1 MIVLIIL
8 LDLNPEF
15 EHLFV
20 ISLICSCLPEK
31 TRVHW
36 QSHTQ
41 FHCQLGNVDKDL
53 VSRAICYS
61 LWDYSRQGAAY
72 TESYLS
78 LLLPR
83 PAMQDF
89 ATKKTGANLINARSP
104 APVQEKCAE
113 SVPPIHSITIANSI
127 PFTDLFAEL
136 LRAYHAAWT
145 KQPEI
150 LSLITR
156 IVILQQMG

>member
-1 MIVLIIL
+1 M
-8 LDLNPEF
+8 
-15 EHLFV
+15 
-20 ISLICSCLPEK
+20 
-31 TRVHW
+31 
-36 QSHTQ
+36 
-41 FHCQLGNVDKDL
+41 
-53 VSRAICYS
+53 
-61 LWDYSRQGAAY
+61 
-72 TESYLS
+72 
-78 LLLPR
+78 LLPR

-89 ATKKTGANLINARSP
+89 ATKKTSANLINARSP
-104 APVQEKCAE
+104 APVEEECAE
-113 SVPPIHSITIANSI
+113 SVPPIYSITIANSI